1 MHDFI
6 RCRMEPECLLPD
18 RISNLPSSLVQTI
31 LTLIPIRD
39 AYRTSIL
46 SRNWRHRCVNLPKLE
61 FDDKLLEKSTTSQL
75 SIKCK
80 VVHAIYTVLLL
91 HRGPVLEFSL
101 CVSQLPSCCEID
113 QIIMHLANNTTVEKF
128 NLVIGLGHSAYKIP
142 SSFFSLKRLTHI
154 NLKNCV
160 VHLQSTSFRFERLT
174 SLCFHNVNITNK
186 MLICF
191 ISCCP
196 ILKSLTL
203 VRSNNVPIG
212 EEKHFVGSD
221 QYSDLVQLFQL
232 LPLIEHLEMNCCPV
246 KVEDKGVIPQ
256 SLPNK
261 FVHLRALVL
270 HGLSFGKEDELRFV
284 ILLVTS
290 SPNLKKIR
298 MEMNCSPTE
307 AMSQTAMNL
316 FELQDYA
323 YVKLDHLDELE
334 ITNFGNM
341 KPGMDFLKLILA
353 KSSMLKKV
361 RVVIN
366 NNISVSDEVKM
377 LRDVLWN
384 PCASVGAQIKFERA

>member
-1 MHDFI
+1 
-6 RCRMEPECLLPD
+6 MEPECLLPD

-61 FDDKLLEKSTTSQL
+61 FDDKLLEISTNSQL

-113 QIIMHLANNTTVEKF
+113 QIILHLTNNTTVEKF
-128 NLVIGLGHSAYKIP
+128 NLVIGLGHSSAYKLP

-160 VHLQSTSFRFERLT
+160 VQLQSTSFRFERLT
-174 SLCFHNVNITNK
+174 SLCFHNVSITNK

-203 VRSNNVPIG
+203 IG

-246 KVEDKGVIPQ
+246 KCFASGVIPQ
-256 SLPNK
+256 SLANK
-261 FVHLRALVL
+261 LVHLRALVL
-270 HGLSFGKEDELRFV
+270 HALSFGKEDELRFV

-290 SPNLKKIR
+290 SPNLKKIK

-316 FELQDYA
+316 FELQDYS

-334 ITNFGNM
+334 ITNFGDM

>member
-1 MHDFI
+1 
-6 RCRMEPECLLPD
+6 MEPECLLMD

-61 FDDKLLEKSTTSQL
+61 FDDKLLEKSTNSQL

-113 QIIMHLANNTTVEKF
+113 QIILHLTNNTTVEKF
-128 NLVIGLGHSAYKIP
+128 NLVIGLGHSAYKLP

-160 VHLQSTSFRFERLT
+160 VQLQSTSFRFERLT
-174 SLCFHNVNITNK
+174 SLCFHNVSITNK

-203 VRSNNVPIG
+203 IG

-221 QYSDLVQLFQL
+221 QYSALVQLFQL

-246 KVEDKGVIPQ
+246 K

-261 FVHLRALVL
+261 LVNLRALVL

-284 ILLVTS
+284 LLLVTS
-290 SPNLKKIR
+290 SPNLKKIK
-298 MEMNCSPTE
+298 MEMTYSSTE
-307 AMSQTAMNL
+307 AISQTAMNL
-316 FELQDYA
+316 FDLQDYSN
-323 YVKLDHLDELE
+323 VKLDHLHDLE
-334 ITNFGNM
+334 ITNFSNV

-366 NNISVSDEVKM
+366 NNISINDEVKM
-377 LRDVLWN
+377 LRDLLWN
-384 PCASVGAQIKFERA
+384 PCASAGAQIKAERA

>member
-61 FDDKLLEKSTTSQL
+61 FDDKLLEKSTNSQL

-128 NLVIGLGHSAYKIP
+128 NLVIGLGHSAYKLP

-154 NLKNCV
+154 NLNNCV
-160 VHLQSTSFRFERLT
+160 VQLQSTSFRFERLT
-174 SLCFHNVNITNK
+174 RLCFHNVSITNK
-186 MLICF
+186 MLISF

-203 VRSNNVPIG
+203 VRSNNVPVLL
-212 EEKHFVGSD
+212 FD
-221 QYSDLVQLFQL
+221 QKYRFLFKL
-232 LPLIEHLEMNCCPV
+232 FA
-246 KVEDKGVIPQ
+246 DW
-256 SLPNK
+256 
-261 FVHLRALVL
+261 R
-270 HGLSFGKEDELRFV
+270 GKAFCG
-284 ILLVTS
+284 
-290 SPNLKKIR
+290 K
-298 MEMNCSPTE
+298 
-307 AMSQTAMNL
+307 
-316 FELQDYA
+316 
-323 YVKLDHLDELE
+323 
-334 ITNFGNM
+334 
-341 KPGMDFLKLILA
+341 
-353 KSSMLKKV
+353 
-361 RVVIN
+361 
-366 NNISVSDEVKM
+366 
-377 LRDVLWN
+377 
-384 PCASVGAQIKFERA
+384 